1 MTRASAIEPAEVYLP
16 IHFGR
21 ALLFFTREAEL
32 VFVGSPL
39 AALGCV
45 NHILPYQLVKWIARK
60 LSTDRDHWASN
71 TVYPGCLVFPFFYA
85 VQLGAAWL
93 LLPMFWAAVY
103 TVALPF
109 TGYYALLYRDRIGG
123 VWRRTRTFFHWLLD
137 RDAQASF
144 AREGREIIA
153 EIERLRASVPPR
165 ASPGG
170 IYVR

>member
-45 NHILPYQLVKWIARK
+45 NHVLPYQLVKWIARK

-103 TVALPF
+103 T
-109 TGYYALLYRDRIGG
+109 
-123 VWRRTRTFFHWLLD
+123 
-137 RDAQASF
+137 
-144 AREGREIIA
+144 E
-153 EIERLRASVPPR
+153 SVPSACGVDTCTVRGLTAAVSSQAPHCSATR
-165 ASPGG
+165 ADLNYEYLHPHL
-170 IYVR
+170 